1 MPDHEETLEEKKRA
15 HNPNCFNLRRSDSL
29 ALDRDVPDVRKEGC
43 KARTYDTSRLPQV
56 SIVFV
61 FFNEPLSPLL
71 RSIVSVLNR
80 TPKEL
85 IKEII
90 LVDDGSTAE
99 WTKEPLEEQ
108 LQLYPKIVL
117 RRMPVRQGL
126 MATRTEGARV
136 ASAEIVV
143 FLDSHIEVQTAWLEP
158 MLARIDGDRKRVV
171 MPIIDTIGADNF
183 VYTAGG
189 LDRVSFTWALSQS
202 GVSRPWSDTEPMSSP
217 AMAGGLFA
225 IDRARFFEL
234 GAYDPEMKLYGG
246 EEMEISIRLW
256 SCGSTL
262 EVIPCSRV
270 GHIFRTGEYHHGQVY
285 PVPGHVIIKNKL
297 RACKLW
303 LGDKFFDLC
312 RRNNGRLPPG
322 VSIGDLSW
330 GHEIQKRLQCKK
342 FDWFLENVYPE
353 LFIPGDPKHTKAVG
367 AVRNP
372 ATNACLDT
380 LGVGLTDGAKIGAH
394 TCHPDVL
401 ETGTQTFYLTAHDE
415 IRLATLDFGK
425 CIDRANSNTGLAIYG
440 CHGAGGNQ
448 KFYWDSNGGHLQ
460 DPTQNTCLTVE
471 AIADGR
477 FALRTEPCASPA
489 SKFQEW
495 RVVPPNK

>member
-1 MPDHEETLEEKKRA
+1 MPNHEETLEEKQEA

-29 ALDRDVPDVRKEGC
+29 ALDRDVPDVRKGGC
-43 KARTYDTSRLPQV
+43 IAMTYDVESLPPV

-80 TPKEL
+80 SPARL

-90 LVDDGSTAE
+90 LVDDGSTAP

-108 LQLYPKIVL
+108 LQLYPKVSL

-126 MATRTEGARV
+126 MATRTEGARI
-136 ASAEIVV
+136 ASASVVV

-158 MLARIDGDRKRVV
+158 MIARLAGDRKRVV

-202 GVSRPWSDTEPMSSP
+202 GVSRPWSDTEPMVSP

-262 EVIPCSRV
+262 EVTPCSRV
-270 GHIFRTGEYHHGQVY
+270 GHIFRTGEFHHGQVY

-303 LGDKFFDLC
+303 LGDKYFDLC

-322 VSIGDLSW
+322 TTIGDLSW
-330 GHEIQKRLQCKK
+330 GHEIQQRLKCKN
-342 FDWFLENVYPE
+342 FDWFLENVFPE
-353 LFIPGDPKHTKAVG
+353 LFIPGDPKHTRAVG
-367 AVRNP
+367 AIRNP
-372 ATNACLDT
+372 ATNACIDT
-380 LGVGLTDGAKIGAH
+380 LGVGLTDGAKVGAH

-401 ETGTQTFYLTAHDE
+401 ETGTQTFYITAHNE
-415 IRLATLDFGK
+415 VRLATADFGK
-425 CIDRANSNTGLAIYG
+425 CLDRANANTGLAIYG
-440 CHGAGGNQ
+440 CHGGGGNQ
-448 KFYWDSNGGHLQ
+448 MFRWDETTGHLE

-471 AIADGR
+471 AAADGR
-477 FALRTEPCASPA
+477 FTLRTEPCASPTNT
-489 SKFQEW
+489 FQEW
-495 RVVPPNK
+495 RVVPVNK